1 MKVICGDANP
11 IPEAPSSGPITRTPK
26 SQPPNTFTLGARA
39 ADANACGT
47 DASNSRLGSSPLGT
61 DPSNGRSGQLT
72 RGHPRFK
79 RPFWAPHPWALT
91 SCKVSTARSSP
102 GKAADTRLVF
112 RVRRLCHFYPLALHS
127 CRLQSQFL
135 ANGSLGACL
144 LKSTHRA
151 LQCPCWSPLGGA
163 TITLLAK
170 RGVGSFV

>member
-1 MKVICGDANP
+1 MKVIGGDANP
-11 IPEAPSSGPITRTPK
+11 IPEAPSSGPITPTPK

-39 ADANACGT
+39 ADVNAC
-47 DASNSRLGSSPLGT
+47 GT

-72 RGHPRFK
+72 RGHRRFK
-79 RPFWAPHPWALT
+79 RPFWAAHPWALT

-135 ANGSLGACL
+135 ANSSLGACL
-144 LKSTHRA
+144 LKSTYRA

-170 RGVGSFV
+170 RGVSSFV